1 MAEFLPFE
9 MFSHQNPIFYS
20 SMSLRM
26 PDPAASQSLLGCKG
40 HHLNAGVGPDGKSDP
55 IFLSRGKIN
64 SYWHCACGQK
74 NQDTQI
80 PPDPPSSQLGN
91 SFIPIML
98 PTCITSLTILA
109 VFQRGKVFPRCHMD
123 PAHSQADCAW
133 SVTPTL
139 NFLFLHLHPT
149 ATATRK
155 DWQDSRCG
163 FHTTKLMSCTQL
175 IFYI

>member
-1 MAEFLPFE
+1 

-98 PTCITSLTILA
+98 PTCITSLTISA
-109 VFQRGKVFPRCHMD
+109 AFQRGKVKS
-123 PAHSQADCAW
+123 SQDAIWILLIPKQTVPGQSPQLWISC
-133 SVTPTL
+133 
-139 NFLFLHLHPT
+139 
-149 ATATRK
+149 
-155 DWQDSRCG
+155 
-163 FHTTKLMSCTQL
+163 SCTSIPRPQPQERTGRTL
-175 IFYI
+175 AVVFTLQSWWAAPN